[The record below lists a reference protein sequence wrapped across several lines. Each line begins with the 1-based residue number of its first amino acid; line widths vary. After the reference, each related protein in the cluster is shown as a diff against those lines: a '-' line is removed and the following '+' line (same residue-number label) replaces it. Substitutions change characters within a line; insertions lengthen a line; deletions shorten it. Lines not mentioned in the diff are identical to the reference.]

1 MIVVNEMEKKAY
13 SEKKIEKNPWL
24 LDDEKPVT
32 DTKVT
37 VPPELLCPIC
47 KELLKDAVM
56 MPCCAGIIEP
66 CYLSIMII
74 CFFFQVL
81 PVTNVAGMESLRVKE
96 ANVPCV
102 EKSPILKS

>member
-1 MIVVNEMEKKAY
+1 MEKKAY

-56 MPCCAGIIEP
+56 MPCCAGSSQWFSF
-66 CYLSIMII
+66 LSMII
-74 CFFFQVL
+74 IRFFLQVL
-81 PVTNVAGMESLRVKE
+81 PVMNVAEMESSRVKE
-96 ANVPCV
+96 ANALCV
-102 EKSPILKS
+102 EKLPILRS